1 MATFASSDLLTRFNQ
16 ITGRPASGDSIADA
30 QKYARLSDAQQTV
43 IADAASRAPNAFYSK
58 AAYGSLP
65 TMTTTDQQ
73 VFTFGT
79 DVNGNPMMPI
89 GKVRIFQSLSA
100 YPDFPLQEGIDY
112 LNEGTQI
119 RMPNNTTYGG
129 TLWWRGIA
137 PVLDITATNQ
147 PAVIPVN
154 FRLLIVYEAV
164 RQYAMEG
171 GTRNMELKQLMDA
184 EYDRDFARYCLV
196 LKTQFSSGGAL
207 GSASGLTL
215 TMLNSGGL
223 RSGF

>member
-1 MATFASSDLLTRFNQ
+1 MATFASSDLLSRFNML
-16 ITGRPASGDSIADA
+16 TGRPASGDSISDAD
-30 QKYARLSDAQQTV
+30 KYVRLSDAQNVV
-43 IADAASRAPNAFYSK
+43 INDAASRIPKAFYSH

-79 DVNGNPMMPI
+79 DLNGDPMFPI

-100 YPDFPLQEGIDY
+100 YPDFPLLEGVDY
-112 LNEGTQI
+112 IWEGSQI

-137 PVLDITATNQ
+137 PVINITASNQ
-147 PAVIPVN
+147 PSVQPPN
-154 FRLLIVYEAV
+154 FRMLIVFEAA
-164 RQYAMEG
+164 RRYAQEG
-171 GTRNMELKQLMDA
+171 GTRNAELEASMRAD
-184 EYDRDFARYCLV
+184 YDRMFAQYCLV
-196 LKTQFSSGGAL
+196 LRTAYSNGGAL

-215 TMLNSGGL
+215 TMLSSGGL
-223 RSGF
+223 RGGY